1 MECDTVEM
9 PYQRISI
16 EDKQRL
22 VDAHE
27 RGEDY
32 VALAAQLGIKRT
44 TAYAIIRR
52 AAERGGI
59 VALPRGGA
67 RPQRRLISQALV
79 DAAVDLVEQHP
90 EMTLNQI
97 NNQLRLLLPHH
108 AHISRSTLSNMLH
121 GQLIVMKK
129 LEDAPVQRNSPE
141 IKQSRQAFA
150 EWLMQLPIT
159 TEVIFIDEAGINLWT
174 KRTRGRARRGE
185 RAVRVVRGTRAR
197 NFTMT
202 FAVSPT
208 AGIIHSDLQAGGMN
222 GQRFNAF
229 LRDVADR
236 LPDDGYQRV
245 LVFDNAPAHR
255 HAGNV
260 EFPEGKEITV
270 RWLPA
275 YSPML
280 NIVEQ
285 CFSQWKAAMKR
296 DLTDVREQALNR
308 SIAENEAVLCQL
320 AMQNVAVITP
330 ENAAAY
336 FRFLQRHLPACILLQ
351 DILM

>member
-1 MECDTVEM
+1 MWPCM
-9 PYQRISI
+9 
-16 EDKQRL
+16 
-22 VDAHE
+22 
-27 RGEDY
+27 
-32 VALAAQLGIKRT
+32 AAQLGIKRT

-52 AAERGGI
+52 AAENGGI

-67 RPQRRLISQALV
+67 RPQRRLVSQALI
-79 DAAVDLVEQHP
+79 DAALELVEQHP
-90 EMTLNQI
+90 EMTLDQI
-97 NNQLRLLLPHH
+97 NNQLRLSLPHH

-141 IKQSRQAFA
+141 VKHCRQAFA
-150 EWLMQLPIT
+150 EWLMQLPIN
-159 TEVIFIDEAGINLWT
+159 TEIIFIDEAGINLWT

-208 AGIIHSDLQAGGMN
+208 TGVIETDLQTGGMN
-222 GQRFNAF
+222 GQRFNDF
-229 LRDVADR
+229 LRRVADR
-236 LPDDGYQRV
+236 LPGDGYQRV
-245 LVFDNAPAHR
+245 FVFDNAPCHR

-260 EFPEGKEITV
+260 EFPEGKNITI

-285 CFSQWKAAMKR
+285 CFSQWKATMKR
-296 DLTDVREQALNR
+296 DLAEVREQAMNR
-308 SIAENEAVLCQL
+308 SIALNEALLCQL
-320 AMQNVAVITP
+320 AMQNVSVITP
-330 ENAAAY
+330 ENTAAY
-336 FRFLQRHLPACILLQ
+336 FRHLQRYLPACILLQ
-351 DILM
+351 DIVM